1 MTNFL
6 DTIIRMMDITELSKQ
21 ITAFR
26 SLNTEAAITP
36 ENLGV
41 ILQALADLIAKAV
54 TSTDLAQIA
63 AWRTNFLRL
72 NTLLQG
78 VSVGTQSHTEK
89 VFLSY
94 TNAVLANGLTQ
105 KVSDGIMILPAS
117 TEHAGV
123 MTAQQAKDLD
133 TCTTTLANL
142 KAANTSN
149 TADVTALK
157 EWKQKISEGQMVL
170 KNFMLGTVSKT
181 SVGISYTLVSMASG
195 AYRSL
200 ANAVVLPAATT
211 SNAGV
216 MTAAQVETLNKYYDH
231 VCTVDKAVKT
241 VTDTIPAK
249 FSYDQD
255 ARTLAAKNTE
265 GATLFDVTLPW
276 ATPTSPG
283 LMTTQNLLE
292 VQSALNTRV
301 RELGNFDS
309 ESAALNKL
317 REPAIAGNE
326 SIIIAHLTYQTH
338 MGITMVQNIEN
349 DYCRQIIFN
358 HSKVFQRAIYFT
370 NSKRDTISYAED
382 WGCLF
387 PDRMMWDRNAH
398 KYVFKQF
405 DLSFN
410 AAYTDAIPM
419 ATKDVDGLMSSADK
433 KTLDDLVS
441 KVNALSNK

>member
-1 MTNFL
+1 
-6 DTIIRMMDITELSKQ
+6 MDITELSKQ

-41 ILQALADLIAKAV
+41 ILQALADLLAKAV
-54 TSTDLAQIA
+54 TSADLAQIA

-78 VSVGTQSHTEK
+78 VGVGTQSHTEK

-123 MTAQQAKDLD
+123 MTARQAKDLD
-133 TCTTTLANL
+133 TCTTSLANL
-142 KAANTSN
+142 KAINTSN

-170 KNFMLGTVSKT
+170 KNIMLGTVSRT
-181 SVGISYTLVSMASG
+181 SVGISYTLISMASG

-216 MTAAQVETLNKYYDH
+216 MTAAQVEKLNRYYDH

-255 ARTLAAKNTE
+255 ARTLAAQNTE
-265 GATLFDVTLPW
+265 GTKLFDVTLPW

-283 LMTTQNLLE
+283 LMTTQDLLE

-317 REPAIAGNE
+317 QDPGIAGNE

-338 MGITMVQNIEN
+338 MGITIVQNIEN

-387 PDRMMWDRNAH
+387 PDRMTWDRNAH

-419 ATKDVDGLMSSADK
+419 ATKDVDGLMSRADK